1 MVTITY
7 IQANGAEHVVDVPPG
22 WTLMESAVKNGV
34 AGIVAECGG
43 SCACGTCRV
52 YLEEHWQQTLGGPS
66 EIEDEIMDIYEDDKP
81 GKRLSCQIKVTDE
94 MDGMVLRLPERQF

>member
-1 MVTITY
+1 MVRITY
-7 IQANGAEHVVDVPPG
+7 IQASGAQHVVDVPPG
-22 WTLMESAVKNGV
+22 WTLMEGAVKNGV

-43 SCACGTCRV
+43 ACACGTCRV
-52 YLEEHWQQTLGGPS
+52 YLEAHWQQKLGGPP

-81 GKRLSCQIKVTDE
+81 GKRLSCQITVTDE

>member
-1 MVTITY
+1 MVAITY
-7 IQANGAEHVVDVPPG
+7 RQANGTEQVVDVPVG
-22 WTLMESAVKNGV
+22 STVMEGAVKNGV

-52 YLEEHWQQTLGGPS
+52 YLDAEWQSKLGGPS
-66 EIEDEIMDIYEDDKP
+66 EIEDEIMDIFVDGNP
-81 GKRLSCQIKVTDE
+81 GKRLSCQITVTDD